1 MRRSI
6 RAAVVFGLLSC
17 ISAAYLY
24 LQFVRYPFSGDSVAG
39 RTLRVRYTV
48 GQGKGQSLIRES
60 YSVPGRG
67 GYPVDAV
74 LVSDWEVLLVLPPGA
89 ALSGDR
95 CLFQNGASSNVRPS
109 GVLFPSNRT
118 TARCKLPRSVRR
130 LIPFRQPILVAGKQ
144 AVRFPADRPE
154 LLRWS
159 YLVYEALPTASDVV
173 VFAKGLNSRQGV
185 NFPADELR
193 CVFGDE
199 SGQGGIAYTRVVS
212 SSQEVF
218 RCLLP
223 PMGVYGKVSLDVDG
237 RIMPSVAYYRAPLPE
252 ALPPAAA
259 SGGYEHE
266 LCACTMVFNVGKF
279 LKEWVMYHSFLGV
292 DRFVLYDNGSED
304 ETERIVAEDL
314 ADYNVTRILWPWPK
328 TQEAGFSH
336 SAASSWGSSC
346 KWTMFI
352 DVDEFFF
359 SPTWANLTRPRNAL
373 RELVSAAEGGEGVGQ
388 IQARCLEFGPSGQ
401 KKHPSQGVMQGYD
414 CRRRAEQRHKS
425 IVRAGAV
432 AESLRNVVH
441 HFELRDGFET
451 RVLERELG
459 SVHHYKYQA
468 WSEFRAKFR
477 RRVSAYVVDWKQ
489 SKNLSSKDRTPGLG
503 SEPVEPP
510 GWPAKFCEVRDV
522 RLKEFSR
529 RLFGTETQSGLKMV
543 WEDTRTV

>member
-6 RAAVVFGLLSC
+6 RATVVFGLLAC

-24 LQFVRYPFSGDSVAG
+24 LQFVRYPFAGDSVAG
-39 RTLRVRYTV
+39 NFRVRYAV
-48 GQGKGQSLIRES
+48 GQGKEQSLIRES
-60 YSVPGRG
+60 YSAPGRG
-67 GYPVDAV
+67 DSPVDAV
-74 LVSDWEVLLVLPPGA
+74 LVSDWEVLLVLPPA
-89 ALSGDR
+89 ATLSGDR
-95 CLFQNGASSNVRPS
+95 CLFQNGAFSPVRPF

-130 LIPFRQPILVAGKQ
+130 LSPFRQPILVTESV
-144 AVRFPADRPE
+144 AVPFPADRPE

-159 YLVYEALPTASDVV
+159 FLVYEALPTASDVV

-185 NFPADELR
+185 NFPTDELR

-199 SGQGGIAYTRVVS
+199 SGPGGIAYTRVVS
-212 SSQEVF
+212 SYQEVF
-218 RCLLP
+218 RCLP
-223 PMGVYGKVSLDVDG
+223 PPPGVYGKVSLDVGG
-237 RIMPSVAYYRAPLPE
+237 RIMPSVAYYRPPLQE
-252 ALPPAAA
+252 ASPSTA

-266 LCACTMVFNVGKF
+266 LCASTMVFNVGKF

-304 ETERIVAEDL
+304 DTERIVAEDL

-336 SAASSWGSSC
+336 SAASVWGSSC

-359 SPTWANLTRPRNAL
+359 SPTWANLTSPRNAL
-373 RELVSAAEGGEGVGQ
+373 RELVSATGSDEEVGQ
-388 IQARCLEFGPSGQ
+388 IQARCIEFGPSGQ
-401 KKHPSQGVMQGYD
+401 KKHPPAGVMQGYD

-425 IVRAGAV
+425 IVRAGAL
-432 AESLRNVVH
+432 AESLLNVVH

-451 RVLERELG
+451 SVLEREVG

-477 RRVSAYVVDWKQ
+477 RRVSAYVVDWRQ

-510 GWPAKFCEVRDV
+510 GWPAKFCEVRDL
-522 RLKEFSR
+522 RLKEFSQR
-529 RLFGTETQSGLKMV
+529 WFGTETESGLKTV
-543 WEDTRTV
+543 WEDK